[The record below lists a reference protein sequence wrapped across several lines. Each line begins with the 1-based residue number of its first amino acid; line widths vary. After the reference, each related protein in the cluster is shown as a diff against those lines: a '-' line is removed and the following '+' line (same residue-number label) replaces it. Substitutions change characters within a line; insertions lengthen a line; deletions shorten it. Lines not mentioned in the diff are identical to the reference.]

1 MATQRRKRKRNPVN
15 LDRYGDLFYD
25 AAASFNE
32 FVDKLITV
40 AFNVD
45 RTSEKVSRKMVK
57 GAAVAIVERWEQ
69 IARGKRPMH
78 DTSGLSE
85 LARGFGKIVNDTT
98 AEVFEG
104 DLMLADESD
113 ASRKKLFRAQRQ
125 IAGGILKAW
134 LRAQY

>member
-1 MATQRRKRKRNPVN
+1 MAKRRRKRNPVN

-32 FVDKLITV
+32 FVDELITV

-45 RTSEKVSRKMVK
+45 RTNEKISRKMVK
-57 GAAVAIVERWEQ
+57 AAAVAIVERWEQ
-69 IARGKRPMH
+69 IARGKRPLH

-85 LARGFGKIVNDTT
+85 LARGFGEIVDDTT
-98 AEVFEG
+98 ATVFKG
-104 DLMLADESD
+104 DLTLMDES
-113 ASRKKLFRAQRQ
+113 AAYRKKLFRAQRQ

-134 LRAQY
+134 LRAYY

>member
-1 MATQRRKRKRNPVN
+1 MAKQRRKRNPVN

-32 FVDKLITV
+32 FVDELITV

-45 RTSEKVSRKMVK
+45 RTSEKITRKMVK
-57 GAAVAIVERWEQ
+57 AAAVAIIQRWEQ
-69 IARGKRPMH
+69 IARGKRPLH

-85 LARGFGKIVNDTT
+85 LARGFGEIVNDTT
-98 AEVFEG
+98 AEVFED
-104 DLMLADESD
+104 DLTLTDESVE
-113 ASRKKLFRAQRQ
+113 SRKKLFRAQRQ

-134 LRAQY
+134 LRSQY